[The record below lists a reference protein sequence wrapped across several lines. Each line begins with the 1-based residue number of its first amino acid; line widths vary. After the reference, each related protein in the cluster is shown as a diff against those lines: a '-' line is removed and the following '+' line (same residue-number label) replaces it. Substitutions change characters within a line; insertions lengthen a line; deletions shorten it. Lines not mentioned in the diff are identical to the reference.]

1 MQINSNISYNQSPN
15 LNAQQSLK
23 NISSGLKVNQASD
36 NASALTI
43 ATNLEAN
50 ANAYSQ
56 AIQNVNSG
64 IAQTQIG
71 DRAINEQSNILNTMK
86 AKVLQASTDTTSKEG
101 RAIILQDLQKLA
113 EGLDYIAS
121 STNYNDNHL
130 LQENGTSQEA
140 SSVFQSQAGAESS
153 NIIESGAVQANTLGL
168 NLDSIFDETAS
179 SFDSSTARLY
189 IDKIDS
195 AISKLSEYRS
205 EFASTQNQLS
215 SQGRTLIT
223 QYTQTIEASSIL
235 TAADIAKE
243 IGNFNKANIL
253 SQAGA
258 FAQTQGNNI
267 NQNVVSR
274 LLS

>member
-1 MQINSNISYNQSPN
+1 MKINSNVSYNQSPN

-36 NASALTI
+36 NASSLAI
-43 ATNLEAN
+43 ATKLEAN

-64 IAQTQIG
+64 IALTQIG

-86 AKVLQASTDTTSKEG
+86 EKVLQASTDTTSKEG
-101 RAIILQDLQKLA
+101 RAIILQNLQKLA

-121 STNYNDNHL
+121 STNYNGNHL

-153 NIIESGAVQANTLGL
+153 NIIEAGAVQANTLGL
-168 NLDSIFDETAS
+168 NLDSIFNETAS
-179 SFDSSTARLY
+179 SFDSSTARSY

-223 QYTQTIEASSIL
+223 QYTQTSEASSIL
-235 TAADIAKE
+235 TAADIAEE

-258 FAQTQGNNI
+258 FAQTQSNKI

-274 LLS
+274 LLA